1 MLGGTELT
9 AAFFDLVRDAAPAQL
24 SSVFFAAGEG
34 VQVRSTSP
42 NRVGRSPSPARQGTE
57 DLAREAWLLGGL
69 KLKALMGPTGL
80 AALLADLEELTIGRR
95 VGGEGERL
103 HADGS
108 IDLTASATDRR
119 LEALEA
125 VKRLHAASVSR
136 EGAEM
141 AHHTASVVSH
151 LELEEIGV
159 DMLLAGER
167 PAALASHQER
177 EAELKAAVEAADE
190 DAVAGDASATSMQEE
205 IEALPDGSP
214 ERMQKEQEQNLAQI
228 QAIAIEAE
236 EAGHRTYSGTSLR
249 PSRCCKR
256 ARLSLTAQLDL
267 TVVQLM
273 ILNSS

>member
-1 MLGGTELT
+1 MPLQLNSAAYSLPLGKGSKL
-9 AAFFDLVRDAAPAQL
+9 DLPALIAEGGARLRRVR
-24 SSVFFAAGEG
+24 G
-34 VQVRSTSP
+34 RKTSI
-42 NRVGRSPSPARQGTE
+42 
-57 DLAREAWLLGGL
+57 AREAWLLGGL

-125 VKRLHAASVSR
+125 VKCLHAASVAR

-141 AHHTASVVSH
+141 AHHTASAVSH

-167 PAALASHQER
+167 PGALASHQER
-177 EAELKAAVEAADE
+177 EAELKAAVEAAEE

-214 ERMQKEQEQNLAQI
+214 ERMQKEQEQN
-228 QAIAIEAE
+228 
-236 EAGHRTYSGTSLR
+236 
-249 PSRCCKR
+249 
-256 ARLSLTAQLDL
+256 
-267 TVVQLM
+267 
-273 ILNSS
+273 